1 LCYVFLCDDSI
12 DTETYVTDFDSID
25 KDSDGSISY
34 VELCSWIE
42 ANAKKDPEWNVFKN
56 NKNVLAIAHKNAS
69 VGMNR
74 NGESQHRNLRPEK
87 VLS

>member
-1 LCYVFLCDDSI
+1 
-12 DTETYVTDFDSID
+12 
-25 KDSDGSISY
+25 
-34 VELCSWIE
+34 
-42 ANAKKDPEWNVFKN
+42 
-56 NKNVLAIAHKNAS
+56 VLAIAHKNAS